1 MASPLLFLCFMGL
14 YFLALFSI
22 SWFTGRKAQAVDYY
36 VGGKQSPWYV
46 VAFGMIGDSLSGVT
60 FISLPGTVASNGFG
74 YMQMVLGYLVG
85 YFLIAQVLLPLYY
98 GRNLTSIYTWLGER
112 FGTEAQKAGSFFFLL
127 SRTLGAALRLAL
139 TAGVLQTFI
148 FDAWGVPLPVT
159 VTGILLLILL
169 YTYQGGIKTLVW
181 TDTFQSLLLLGG
193 LVGSVAA
200 VATQLEL
207 GPADLFHKIKDSS
220 YSQIFFWDWKAPS
233 YFWKQVVSGA
243 LITLVMTGLD
253 QNMMQKN
260 LSMRSLKDAQTN
272 MYWFSGSLI
281 FVNLLFLSLGAVLY
295 FYLQEKGLSL
305 PTDPASG
312 KPITDRLFPMLALG
326 PLGLAASL
334 IFMVG
339 LTAATFSSADSVLTT
354 LTTSFCIDFLHFGTG
369 KREEKHETRI
379 RHAVHIGFAV
389 VLLAVILWSQTWP
402 KQAILFLIFTLAS
415 YTYGPLLALF
425 GFGLLTKRKLNG
437 RWLLLPCLAG
447 PALGYV
453 LSENSK
459 QWFNGYTF
467 GFELLLVNGL
477 LVFAGL
483 WLLSSQPNPRKV
495 AGV

>member
-1 MASPLLFLCFMGL
+1 MGL

-22 SWFTGRKAQAVDYY
+22 SWFTGRKAKAFDYY
-36 VGGKQSPWYV
+36 VGGKNSPWYV

-60 FISLPGTVASNGFG
+60 FISLPGTVATNSFG
-74 YMQMVLGYLVG
+74 YMQMVLGYLLG
-85 YFLIAQVLLPLYY
+85 YFIIAQVLLPLYY

-112 FGTEAQKAGSFFFLL
+112 FGKEAQKTGSFFFLL

-181 TDTFQSLLLLGG
+181 TDTFQSLLLLLG
-193 LVGSVAA
+193 LVGSVVA
-200 VATQLEL
+200 VALQLNLDPFQLFEKI
-207 GPADLFHKIKDSS
+207 ADSD
-220 YSQIFFWDWKAPS
+220 YSKVFFWDWREPN
-233 YFWKQVVSGA
+233 YFWKQLVSGA

-295 FYLQEKGLSL
+295 FYLQAKGLQL

-326 PLGLAASL
+326 PLGLTASL

-354 LTTSFCIDFLHFGTG
+354 LTTSFCIDFLGFGNG
-369 KREEKHETRI
+369 KREEKSETRL
-379 RHAVHIGFAV
+379 RHWVHIGFAV

-425 GFGLLTKRKLNG
+425 GFGLLSKRQLN
-437 RWLLLPCLAG
+437 RKWLVAPCLVG
-447 PALGYV
+447 PLLTYFI
-453 LSENSK
+453 SENSSR
-459 QWFNGYTF
+459 WFNGYTF
-467 GFELLLVNGL
+467 GFELLLLNGL
-477 LVFAGL
+477 LVYMGL
-483 WLLSSQPNPRKV
+483 WFVSTKAKPIIGQSYS
-495 AGV
+495 G